1 MTKSEAKLWAFRP
14 FRVALLISM
23 GPITSSLFES
33 LNSQYYPSRFL
44 DLESATT
51 AISIDYYGT
60 PYRNYNILYLKP

>member
-33 LNSQYYPSRFL
+33 VNSQYYPNGSL
-44 DLESATT
+44 DPESATT
-51 AISIDYYGT
+51 VTSINYYRP
-60 PYRNYNILYLKP
+60 PYQN